1 MTKAVCFNC
10 GELKHGAFTICKGC
24 QVRPTS
30 ESDLITSLGLT
41 DNYISEPELEA
52 IGIRLKN
59 GEAIEFDPKQY
70 ELLRHEVRAFMKS
83 AMGKAILGKQQDIPA
98 KMWWQ
103 FWR

>member
-24 QVRPTS
+24 NVRPTG

-41 DNYISEPELEA
+41 DSHNSEPELEA
-52 IGIRLKN
+52 IGISLKN

-70 ELLRHEVRAFMKS
+70 ELLRNEVRAFMES
-83 AMGKAILGKQQDIPA
+83 PMGKAILGKRQDIPP
-98 KMWWQ
+98 KKWWQ